1 MYEENKKSSQ
11 KTASQL
17 PMTAT
22 ASEEVS
28 QVKSK
33 KTKKAV
39 IHSKLSKEEVPRTL
53 KKSGRSNPSPVQ
65 PVTGADDFFMKD
77 HLRPVDVSGK
87 RRDRDRRWNSG
98 LSRNVKPSHPMKG
111 HVSAKQR
118 QQKSS
123 GANFRPVRSAFGG
136 DQDVHPQRKCR
147 TGNDKRLGMKKSNPG
162 KETLSSANHTKM
174 EGTREITNMSPSQ
187 GRNHVDASDH
197 ELDPENFTS
206 DKEGGDDRSGFD
218 SDMTY
223 FISDSD
229 LGLSG
234 PSKENVSSGESHDS
248 TDESDSTENSSGS
261 SREQDHSDALYDS
274 VESDSSSDSS
284 DDDDDD
290 NESTEPSDD
299 GNFSDGS
306 HSDDSFDSSDED
318 EDEDNDEGNFSDGS
332 HSDDSF
338 DGSDEDEDED
348 DSDHLYNNFSSD
360 DSESD
365 EEYYDELEED
375 SEEHIY
381 DDPDDLYCSDHIYED
396 PDDSLYDSV

>member
-1 MYEENKKSSQ
+1 MYEENKKSS
-11 KTASQL
+11 
-17 PMTAT
+17 
-22 ASEEVS
+22 
-28 QVKSK
+28 
-33 KTKKAV
+33 
-39 IHSKLSKEEVPRTL
+39 
-53 KKSGRSNPSPVQ
+53 KKSGRSNPSPGQ

-77 HLRPVDVSGK
+77 HLHPVDVSGK

-111 HVSAKQR
+111 HVNAKQH
-118 QQKSS
+118 QQKNS
-123 GANFRPVRSAFGG
+123 GAQSRPVRSTFGG
-136 DQDVHPQRKCR
+136 NQCVHPQGKCR
-147 TGNDKRLGMKKSNPG
+147 TENDKQLGRKKCNPG

-174 EGTREITNMSPSQ
+174 EGTRANPSQ
-187 GRNHVDASDH
+187 GRNHVVASDH
-197 ELDPENFTS
+197 ELDPENFTF
-206 DKEGGDDRSGFD
+206 DKEGDGRSGFD

-234 PSKENVSSGESHDS
+234 PSKEDVSSGESHDS
-248 TDESDSTENSSGS
+248 TDESNSTENSSGS

-284 DDDDDD
+284 DDDNDD

-299 GNFSDGS
+299 DEGNFSDGS
-306 HSDDSFDSSDED
+306 HSDDSFDGSDED
-318 EDEDNDEGNFSDGS
+318 EDGDDDDEGNFSDGS

-360 DSESD
+360 DSESN

-381 DDPDDLYCSDHIYED
+381 DDPDDLYCSDHIYENPAEVWD

>member
-1 MYEENKKSSQ
+1 MYEENKKSS
-11 KTASQL
+11 K
-17 PMTAT
+17 
-22 ASEEVS
+22 
-28 QVKSK
+28 
-33 KTKKAV
+33 
-39 IHSKLSKEEVPRTL
+39 R
-53 KKSGRSNPSPVQ
+53 SGRSNPSPGQ

-77 HLRPVDVSGK
+77 HLHPVDVSGK
-87 RRDRDRRWNSG
+87 RRDRDRRWKSG

-111 HVSAKQR
+111 HVNAKQR

-123 GANFRPVRSAFGG
+123 GAQSRPVRSTFNGNQG
-136 DQDVHPQRKCR
+136 VHPLGKCR
-147 TGNDKRLGMKKSNPG
+147 TGNDKQLGRKKCNPG
-162 KETLSSANHTKM
+162 KETLSSANRTKM
-174 EGTREITNMSPSQ
+174 EGTREITNANPLQ
-187 GRNHVDASDH
+187 GKNHVDASDH
-197 ELDPENFTS
+197 ELDPVNFTS
-206 DKEGGDDRSGFD
+206 DKEEGDDRSGFD

-234 PSKENVSSGESHDS
+234 PSKEDVSSGESHDS

-284 DDDDDD
+284 DDDD
-290 NESTEPSDD
+290 NESAELSDD
-299 GNFSDGS
+299 DDESAEL
-306 HSDDSFDSSDED
+306 SDD
-318 EDEDNDEGNFSDGS
+318 DEGNFSDGS

-360 DSESD
+360 DSESN

-396 PDDSLYDSV
+396 PDDLLYDSV

>member
-1 MYEENKKSSQ
+1 MYEENKKSS
-11 KTASQL
+11 
-17 PMTAT
+17 
-22 ASEEVS
+22 
-28 QVKSK
+28 
-33 KTKKAV
+33 
-39 IHSKLSKEEVPRTL
+39 
-53 KKSGRSNPSPVQ
+53 KKSGRSNPSPGQ

-77 HLRPVDVSGK
+77 HLHPVDVSGK

-111 HVSAKQR
+111 HVNAKQH

-123 GANFRPVRSAFGG
+123 GAPSRPVRSTFGG
-136 DQDVHPQRKCR
+136 NQCVHPQGKCS
-147 TGNDKRLGMKKSNPG
+147 TENDKQLGRKKCNPG

-174 EGTREITNMSPSQ
+174 EGTREITNANPSQ

-197 ELDPENFTS
+197 ELDPENFTF
-206 DKEGGDDRSGFD
+206 DKEGDGRSGFD

-234 PSKENVSSGESHDS
+234 PSKEDVSSGESHDS
-248 TDESDSTENSSGS
+248 TDESNSTENSSGS

-290 NESTEPSDD
+290 NESAEPSDD
-299 GNFSDGS
+299 G
-306 HSDDSFDSSDED
+306 
-318 EDEDNDEGNFSDGS
+318 EGNFSDGS

-348 DSDHLYNNFSSD
+348 DSDHLSNNFSSD
-360 DSESD
+360 DSESN

-381 DDPDDLYCSDHIYED
+381 DDPDDLNCSDHIYED
-396 PDDSLYDSV
+396 PAEVWDPNDSLYDSV

>member
-1 MYEENKKSSQ
+1 MYEENKKSS
-11 KTASQL
+11 K
-17 PMTAT
+17 
-22 ASEEVS
+22 
-28 QVKSK
+28 
-33 KTKKAV
+33 
-39 IHSKLSKEEVPRTL
+39 R
-53 KKSGRSNPSPVQ
+53 SGRSNPSPGQ

-77 HLRPVDVSGK
+77 HLHPVDVSGK

-111 HVSAKQR
+111 HVNAKQR
-118 QQKSS
+118 QQKSC
-123 GANFRPVRSAFGG
+123 GAQSRPVRSTFGG
-136 DQDVHPQRKCR
+136 NQGVHPQGKCR
-147 TGNDKRLGMKKSNPG
+147 TENDKQLGRKKCNPG

-174 EGTREITNMSPSQ
+174 EGTREITYANPSQ
-187 GRNHVDASDH
+187 GRNHVVASDH
-197 ELDPENFTS
+197 ELDPENFTF
-206 DKEGGDDRSGFD
+206 DKEGDGRSGFD

-234 PSKENVSSGESHDS
+234 PSKEDVSSGESHDS
-248 TDESDSTENSSGS
+248 TDESNSTENSSGS

-290 NESTEPSDD
+290 NESAEPSDD
-299 GNFSDGS
+299 DEGNFSDGS
-306 HSDDSFDSSDED
+306 HSDDSFDGSDED
-318 EDEDNDEGNFSDGS
+318 EDGDDDDEGNFSDGS

-360 DSESD
+360 DSESN

-381 DDPDDLYCSDHIYED
+381 DDPDDLYCSDHIYENPAEVWD